1 MSLNDMRVANTVC
14 LTHLAANAYAR
25 AHHLTR
31 GEMLSFDDRYHVI
44 RYVAQRPDL
53 FDALPESR
61 MVQELDAYVGT
72 FA

>member
-1 MSLNDMRVANTVC
+1 MSSNDMRVANTIC
-14 LTHLAANAYAR
+14 LTHLATNAYAR

-31 GEMLSFDDRYHVI
+31 REMLSFDDRYHLF
-44 RYVAQRPDL
+44 RYVARRPDL

-72 FA
+72 LA